1 VSKAAAW
8 SPDGGQLARIRPVG
22 ADRPKALSEGE
33 AWTETCRSR
42 PEWLWPGYHC
52 PLDKELR
59 RTYGFGC
66 GDYRRLLDA
75 QGGVCRRCGGPPRAR
90 RLVVDEDHDT
100 GEVWGLLHFGC
111 NRRIDQL
118 DRRYLRE
125 PPPVRLVV
133 PADRQRAAERRR
145 QQKRARTR
153 RRAAKPTAATAPAEP
168 GSYAEKVAAAL
179 RSSTPTPGGTP

>member
-1 VSKAAAW
+1 MSEQAVR

-22 ADRPKALSEGE
+22 ANRPKALSGGD
-33 AWTETCRSR
+33 AWTETCGSR
-42 PEWLWPGYHC
+42 PGWLWPGYHC

-66 GDYRRLLDA
+66 SDYRQLLVA
-75 QGGVCRRCGGPPRAR
+75 QGGVCRRCGQPPRAR

-111 NRRIDQL
+111 NRRISQL
-118 DRRYLRE
+118 DRRYLRQ
-125 PPPVRLVV
+125 PPPVRLLV
-133 PADRQRAAERRR
+133 PEDRQRAAERRR

-153 RRAAKPTAATAPAEP
+153 RHAAKPTTDAVPAEN

-179 RSSTPTPGGTP
+179 RSSTPPGGTP